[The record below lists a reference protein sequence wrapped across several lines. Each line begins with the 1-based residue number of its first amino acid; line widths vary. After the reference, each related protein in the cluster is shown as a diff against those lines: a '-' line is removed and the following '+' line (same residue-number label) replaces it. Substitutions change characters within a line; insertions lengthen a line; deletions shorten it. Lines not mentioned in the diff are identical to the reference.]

1 MKWMSDS
8 TKRQCYRARPAG
20 FREAIMAYYREMER
34 LAVVLEEI
42 MAEAL

>member
-1 MKWMSDS
+1 MKWMGDS
-8 TKRQCYRARPAG
+8 TKRQCYRALPAG
-20 FREAIMAYYREMER
+20 FREAIVTYYREMER

>member
-1 MKWMSDS
+1 MLPSP
-8 TKRQCYRARPAG
+8 TRR
-20 FREAIMAYYREMER
+20 FREAIVAYYREMER